1 MYTILP
7 YSKAKAKELGVVIK
21 PSQNKNK
28 KIDVFK
34 NNELVASIG
43 AIGYKDYPTYIKEEG
58 ITKAKERRA
67 LYKLRHNKDRQIQG
81 SPGWYA
87 DKILW

>member
-1 MYTILP
+1 MYDILP
-7 YSKAKAKELGVVIK
+7 YSKEQAKKLGVEIK
-21 PSQNKNK
+21 PSTNKNK

-34 NNELVASIG
+34 NNKKIASIG
-43 AIGYKDYPTYIKEEG
+43 MLGYKDYPTYLKEDRKIAESKRVAY
-58 ITKAKERRA
+58 KA
-67 LYKLRHNKDRQIQG
+67 RHNIDRKIKG

>member
-1 MYTILP
+1 MYDILP
-7 YSKAKAKELGVVIK
+7 YSKAKAKELGVTIK
-21 PSQNKNK
+21 PSTKKNK

-43 AIGYKDYPTYIKEEG
+43 MLGYKDYPTYLKEDRKIAESKRSAY
-58 ITKAKERRA
+58 KA
-67 LYKLRHNKDRQIQG
+67 RHEADRKVKG